1 MCPGGGIKGEFRHFL
16 ALGRMVGEPQQ
27 LYASYESACQSA
39 SSLSYKGFSSC
50 AFSEEVAQDRHFE
63 LDREREEA
71 FVNALSRRDKEEA
84 GRILKDI
91 YDDLT
96 DQKAALNSS
105 VKNMYFL
112 LYNHVLR
119 LERSC

>member
-1 MCPGGGIKGEFRHFL
+1 MEPAHFFCSGDFHDLRTLILLFTEARERLERDSGLIRSLCALAEESKGEFRHFL

-27 LYASYESACQSA
+27 LYASYVSACQSA

-71 FVNALSRRDKEEA
+71 FVNALSRRD
-84 GRILKDI
+84 
-91 YDDLT
+91 
-96 DQKAALNSS
+96 
-105 VKNMYFL
+105 
-112 LYNHVLR
+112 
-119 LERSC
+119 